1 MISNNWRD
9 SVYLILESK
18 TDQELAPIQRYGH
31 WLHHTVGY
39 LPPEA
44 ESRTD
49 LTKYNGMVVPE
60 NVAKAWKFA
69 GISRDY
75 ISVKPNTFEKQI
87 FAESMEPLSEKIK
100 YYLTEDDIANTVLF
114 MKAVM
119 TKMLHMHYN
128 RELEK
133 LNLKSSNVEMISWDE
148 QKKEAFAYM
157 SDNTVSTPVLT
168 VLATER
174 NITVF
179 ELASKVVEKVNQ
191 YNIEVAT
198 LLSKQQIIDQLI
210 KNANTIKD
218 LNVVLHTRF
227 GIHMPYSQQEEE
239 GIETEPEFNL

>member
-1 MISNNWRD
+1 M
-9 SVYLILESK
+9 YLILESK
-18 TDQELAPIQRYGH
+18 TDLELAPIQRYGY
-31 WLHHTVGY
+31 WIHHTVGY
-39 LPPEA
+39 LPSEA

-49 LTKYNGMVVPE
+49 IAKYNAMIIPE

-227 GIHMPYSQQEEE
+227 GISMPYSQKEEE
-239 GIETEPEFNL
+239 GIDTEPEFNL

>member
-1 MISNNWRD
+1 MQNKNWRD
-9 SVYLILESK
+9 SMYLILESK

-49 LTKYNGMVVPE
+49 LTKYNAMVVPE
-60 NVAKAWKFA
+60 SVAKAWKFA
-69 GISRDY
+69 GISRDF
-75 ISVKPNTFEKQI
+75 INVKPNTFEKQI
-87 FAESMEPLSEKIK
+87 FAESMEPLSEKVR
-100 YYLTEDDIANTVLF
+100 YYLTEDDLTNAALF

-133 LNLKSSNVEMISWDE
+133 LNVNSSNVEMISWDE
-148 QKKEAFAYM
+148 QKKEAFRYM
-157 SDNTVSTPVLT
+157 EDNTSSTPVLT
-168 VLATER
+168 ILATER
-174 NITVF
+174 GISVS
-179 ELASKVVEKVNQ
+179 ELASKVVEKVND
-191 YNIEVAT
+191 YNQKVAT

-210 KNANTIKD
+210 KNANTIKE
-218 LNVVLHTRF
+218 LNVVMHTRF
-227 GIHMPYSQQEEE
+227 GISMPYSQQEEE

>member
-1 MISNNWRD
+1 MQNKNWRD
-9 SVYLILESK
+9 NMYLILESK

-49 LTKYNGMVVPE
+49 LTKYNAMVVPE
-60 NVAKAWKFA
+60 SVAKAWKFA
-69 GISRDY
+69 GISRDF
-75 ISVKPNTFEKQI
+75 INVKPNTFEKQI
-87 FAESMEPLSEKIK
+87 FAESMEPLSEKVR
-100 YYLTEDDIANTVLF
+100 YYLTEDDLTNAALF

-133 LNLKSSNVEMISWDE
+133 LNVNSSNVEMISWDE
-148 QKKEAFAYM
+148 QKKEAFRYM
-157 SDNTVSTPVLT
+157 EDNTSSTPVLT
-168 VLATER
+168 ILATER
-174 NITVF
+174 GISVS
-179 ELASKVVEKVNQ
+179 ELASKVVEKVND
-191 YNIEVAT
+191 YNQKVAI

-210 KNANTIKD
+210 KNANTIKE
-218 LNVVLHTRF
+218 LNVVMHTRF
-227 GIHMPYSQQEEE
+227 GISMPYSQQEEE